1 MFNIYIFIFT
11 LLLIYASMFLAP
23 YIGLVDYPN
32 DRKLHK
38 GPIPLVGGPI
48 ILLSLLISLY
58 YYDYNDLIKL
68 IILSSII
75 IFIFGFFDDIFTLGV
90 IPRLIAQ
97 FCAVSILVV
106 SGFMVTDFG
115 EYEFFNIQLGKAT
128 VIFTVISIVGLTNSI
143 NFIDG
148 LDGLCSST
156 FIISLLSLAF
166 LLLIQGAS
174 FDDIQLLINLLIIV
188 FAFFIMNLN
197 LFSFGKVFLG
207 DSGSLTLGYIL
218 SCLLIYYTQF
228 NVLKISPEIILWCV
242 TLPVYD
248 FLSVT
253 IKRIINK
260 NNPFKADRTHIHHL
274 LLIQGYGHKSSL
286 IILIVLSLML
296 NFLGF
301 GLFYFIG
308 PDLSLFFF
316 IFMFFIYFIINYK
329 KYI

>member
-1 MFNIYIFIFT
+1 VY
-11 LLLIYASMFLAP
+11 L
-23 YIGLVDYPN
+23 
-32 DRKLHK
+32 
-38 GPIPLVGGPI
+38 
-48 ILLSLLISLY
+48 LLISLY

-128 VIFTVISIVGLTNSI
+128 VIFTVMSIVGLTNSI

-148 LDGLCSST
+148 LDGLCSSI
-156 FIISLLSLAF
+156 FITSLLSLVF
-166 LLLIQGAS
+166 LLFIQGAN
-174 FDDIQLLINLLIIV
+174 FDDMQLLINLLIIV

-274 LLIQGYGHKSSL
+274 LLIQGYSHKLSL

-296 NFLGF
+296 NFIGF
-301 GLFYFIG
+301 GLFYFVG